1 MTSPSR
7 RIARPR
13 WEPEAVAWLQEHAP
27 QMGFAK
33 LVDRF
38 GKAARQNGWKPR
50 TSPALAVRLSDLG
63 LETNRRVINLDTG
76 EVYPAVKNAAKAV
89 RRKPE
94 SLRQA
99 IRNNATCASYRWS
112 YVDDLEDAA

>member
-1 MTSPSR
+1 MTSHAR

-13 WEPEAVAWLQEHAP
+13 WEPEAVAWLQEYAP

-38 GKAARQNGWKPR
+38 GHAARQNAWKPR
-50 TSPALAVRLSDLG
+50 TSPALTMKLFDLG

-89 RRKPE
+89 GRKPE
-94 SLRQA
+94 SIRTA
-99 IRNNATCASYRWS
+99 IRGGGTCASYRWA